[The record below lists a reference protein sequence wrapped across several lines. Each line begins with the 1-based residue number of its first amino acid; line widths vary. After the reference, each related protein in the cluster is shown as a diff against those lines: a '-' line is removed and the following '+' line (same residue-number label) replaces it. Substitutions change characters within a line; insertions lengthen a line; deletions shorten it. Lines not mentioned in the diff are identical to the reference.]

1 VRVSSSVEGTFFVM
15 AVKASLAEA
24 FQNLLENC
32 IRYNRDG
39 GAVTVSA
46 LREGKQVVLSI
57 SDTGIGIAA
66 SDTGK
71 IFERF
76 YRAPAVQGI
85 EGTGLGLSI
94 VKAVIEA
101 LSGKITVQSE
111 PGSGSRFSITLPL
124 AHPGQTN
131 VPAES

>member
-1 VRVSSSVEGTFFVM
+1 M
-15 AVKASLAEA
+15 
-24 FQNLLENC
+24 
-32 IRYNRDG
+32 
-39 GAVTVSA
+39 
-46 LREGKQVVLSI
+46 VLTI
-57 SDTGIGIAA
+57 SDTGMGIAA
-66 SDTGK
+66 PDMEK

-124 AHPGQTN
+124 ANVDHTN
-131 VPAES
+131 LPD